1 MAKIIRDVDDD
12 ILNNIFQ
19 LQKDYTSILELNRY
33 PKDKEERISALCTA
47 IIHETI
53 ELQSLTSWKWW
64 KQSSTFNQT
73 LAKEK
78 FIDIWHFVVQA
89 SIKIN
94 MSPKDILNEYKRKN
108 KINHM
113 RQKQGY

>member
-73 LAKEK
+73 LAKEEL
-78 FIDIWHFVVQA
+78 IDIWHFVVQA
-89 SIKIN
+89 SLELKLT
-94 MSPKDILNEYKRKN
+94 PDDILDEYKKKN
-108 KINHM
+108 QINHE
-113 RQKQGY
+113 RQKNGY

>member
-53 ELQSLTSWKWW
+53 S
-64 KQSSTFNQT
+64 
-73 LAKEK
+73 A
-78 FIDIWHFVVQA
+78 
-89 SIKIN
+89 
-94 MSPKDILNEYKRKN
+94 
-108 KINHM
+108 
-113 RQKQGY
+113 